1 MPDIPTT
8 EPQDAFAGDTWAWTR
23 TLSDYPAPTWT
34 LKYRFKNESGGFE
47 ITATASGADHAVS
60 VAAATTAAYTSGN
73 YSWVAWVEGGSSEK
87 YTVDQGTF
95 TVLPDFRATAAG
107 TALDTR
113 SHARKTLAN
122 IEAAIEALNLGVKSY
137 TINNRAMTKR
147 DLPELIQMRDT
158 YKAEVAREEAA
169 EKIANGLG
177 NPKRFYVRWGQS

>member
-23 TLSDYPAPTWT
+23 TLADYPAPTWV

-47 ITATASGADHAVS
+47 LTAAASGTDHAVT
-60 VAAATTAAYTSGN
+60 ATAATTAAYASGI

-87 YTVDQGTF
+87 YTVDQGTV
-95 TVLPDFRATAAG
+95 TVLPDFRATAAA

-113 SHARKTLAN
+113 SHARKALALV
-122 IEAAIEALNLGVKSY
+122 EAAIEALNLGVKAY
-137 TINNRAMTKR
+137 PINNRSMTKR
-147 DLPELIQMRDT
+147 DLPELVQMRDA
-158 YKAEVAREEAA
+158 YKVEVAREEAA

-177 NPKRFYVRWGQS
+177 NPKRFYVRWGQG